1 MNGSSQSRFGNAT
14 SRIRNLIVVLGDQ
27 LSLDLNTFESFD
39 KNKDAVWMAETTA
52 EVEQV
57 WSHKQRIALFLS
69 AMRHFRTE
77 LMNQGIRVFYS
88 KLEDQRECLDLVDML
103 VQFLD
108 TNPIAGSVIMT
119 EPGEWRL
126 KNAFDTLSDR
136 LACPLKMREDNSFL
150 CSRKTFVEWATG
162 RKQLRMEYFYRE
174 MRKREGILMEGA
186 SPAGGKWNY
195 DASNR
200 SSFGKSGP
208 ESAPSPLRHKPDSVT
223 KDVLRLVEDRFP
235 DHPGRL
241 DTFAW
246 PVSARDAEAA
256 LADFL
261 KKGLTEFGKYQ
272 DAMWEEEPFLNHS
285 LLSSSLNLKLISP
298 RSIVKAVEREYQ
310 EGRVPLESAEGF
322 IRQVIGW
329 REYVRGVYWFHMPE
343 YIDRNA
349 MRADRT
355 LPEFYWTGKTSLNC
369 LKQCLKQ
376 TLDYGYAHHIQRLM
390 VTGLFNLLWGTH
402 PREVHRWYLAIYV
415 DAVEWVEL
423 PNTLGMSQ
431 YADGGVMASKPYVST
446 GKYINRMSN
455 YCKRC
460 PFDPDSKSG
469 ENACPFTV
477 LYWQYLI
484 ENERRLEGNPRMS
497 LQLRNLK
504 RLSNDQRSAILKQAE
519 RTRSRVI
526 EEALN

>member
-1 MNGSSQSRFGNAT
+1 MNGSSQSHFGNAT
-14 SRIRNLIVVLGDQ
+14 SGIRNLIVVLGDQ

-39 KNKDAVWMAETTA
+39 KNKDAVWMAETAA
-52 EVEQV
+52 EAEQV

-69 AMRHFRTE
+69 AMRHFRAE
-77 LMNQGIRVFYS
+77 LTNQGIRVYYS
-88 KLEDQRECLDLVDML
+88 KLEDQREPPDLVDML

-108 TNPIAGSVIMT
+108 TNPIAGSVILT

-126 KNAFDTLSDR
+126 KNAFETLRSR
-136 LACPLKMREDNSFL
+136 LPCPLHIHEDNSFL
-150 CSRKTFVEWATG
+150 CSSAVFADWATG

-174 MRKREGILMEGA
+174 MRKRENILLEES

-200 SSFGKSGP
+200 SSFGRSGP
-208 ESAPSPLRHKPDSVT
+208 EFVPSPLRFKPDGVT
-223 KDVLRLVEDRFP
+223 KEVLRLVEDRFP
-235 DHPGRL
+235 GHPGRL

-246 PVSARDAEAA
+246 PVTAQDAEAA

-261 KKGLTEFGKYQ
+261 KKGLPEFGKYQ

-285 LLSSSLNLKLISP
+285 LLSSSLNLKLLSP
-298 RSIVKAVEREYQ
+298 QSVVKAVEREYY

-329 REYVRGVYWFHMPE
+329 REYVRGVYWLYMPN

-349 MRADRT
+349 MHAKGS
-355 LPEFYWTGKTSLNC
+355 LPQFYWTGKTSLNC
-369 LKQCLKQ
+369 LQQCLKQ

-402 PREVHRWYLAIYV
+402 PQEVHRWYLAVYV

-460 PFDPDSKSG
+460 QFDPDLKSG

-484 ENERRLEGNPRMS
+484 ENERRLEGNPRMG

-504 RLSNDQRSAILKQAE
+504 RLTDDQRAAVLQQAE
-519 RTRSRVI
+519 RTRKQVI
-526 EEALN
+526 EDAQN